1 LIDKSW
7 RKSNER
13 LKKIEKIRSMKIC
26 NLSKSKHFKLK
37 KSRSKT
43 DLNKE
48 LKKRRIFDKSKLSFS
63 VVRRIWKLSR
73 TRCLKLLKSIK
84 SRFNLRWNDL
94 NKWRKSKKKD
104 QWWLIYSKRTLKQK
118 QREKW
123 RNRKG
128 RKKMLQFSKRISNY
142 LTNKKR
148 IELKNTNDERQ
159 DKRRIRIEWLRMWLK
174 RLMIAKEE
182 KMTWSNNTLLNE
194 IKNFNSKNTTRRK
207 RLKLLKKIWDLH

>member
-1 LIDKSW
+1 
-7 RKSNER
+7 
-13 LKKIEKIRSMKIC
+13 MKIC
-26 NLSKSKHFKLK
+26 NLSKSKHFRSK

-48 LKKRRIFDKSKLSFS
+48 SKKQRIFVKSKLSFS

-94 NKWRKSKKKD
+94 NKWRRSKKKD
-104 QWWLIYSKRTLKQK
+104 QWWHTYLKRTLKQK

-159 DKRRIRIEWLRMWLK
+159 DKRRIRIEWLRMWSK

-207 RLKLLKKIWDLH
+207 RLKSRKRIWDLH